1 MKSSEYWKK
10 RALARED
17 YTRKLADEALA
28 KKVLPAYERA
38 AKQLTAEVQ
47 RILHIFSANGEITPA
62 EAQKLLNTREEKEVL
77 DSLLK
82 ELDSIKDPET
92 RRKVLNRLNAPA
104 YGARISRLEALRAK
118 IYTEMAKISEK
129 EIEQAGRVIEEAYT
143 HTYYRSIFDTQ
154 KGTNFAF
161 SFELLPD
168 KATEAAIFNSWSGH
182 HYSKR
187 VWQNTS
193 LVAAEAEKVITSGII
208 SGANINRMAK
218 QLDDVMQSG
227 KYAAVRLIRTEAN
240 HAYNSAELKA
250 YEEEDVEQYQFL
262 ATLDNRTCEVCGK
275 LDGKVFNVSEAKVGI
290 NYPPLHPND
299 RCTTVVHF
307 DGDSLENLKRR
318 ARNPETGK
326 NELVPANMTWE
337 QWKKQFPEETFK
349 RKTPPGKYLIP
360 KQDKEQFE
368 RYSKTLKEL
377 SPKTVESF
385 REIKYNKPEEWKRLK
400 AQYRI
405 VNRYEVPENVTAAQV
420 LKLDEVAF
428 TMKRTGF
435 DETNFSGS
443 DRRNVKGLKK
453 GGNAASMELDGTVYF
468 SHSRAGEPGTL
479 MCNAYIGQYPLIA
492 LKDDRQFKVKNLGD
506 GDFRQFDTEAKFLE
520 FVADIKMPNDT
531 FTVTMLSEKH
541 ICESC
546 QGVVKQF
553 EEMFPNA
560 TVNVISGK
568 LGYNGDENGGR
579 TWRHR

>member
-1 MKSSEYWKK
+1 MKSSEYWEK

-38 AKQLTAEVQ
+38 TKQLTVEAQ
-47 RILHIFSANGEITPA
+47 RILHIFAANGEITPA
-62 EAQKLLNTREEKEVL
+62 EAQKLLNMREEREVL
-77 DSLLK
+77 DSLWK

-143 HTYYRSIFDTQ
+143 HTYYRSIYDTQ

-168 KATEAAIFNSWSGH
+168 KAIEAAIFNSWSGH

-193 LVAAEAEKVITSGII
+193 LVASEAEKIITSGII
-208 SGANINRMAK
+208 SGANVNRMAK

-250 YEEEDVEQYQFL
+250 YEEEGIEQYSFL

-275 LDGKVFNVSEAKVGI
+275 LDGKVFNVSEAKVGL

-299 RCTTVVHF
+299 RCTTTAHF
-307 DGDSLENLKRR
+307 DGDSFENLKRR

-326 NELVPANMTWE
+326 NELVPADMTWE
-337 QWKKQFPEETFK
+337 QWKKQFPEETFN

-377 SPKTVESF
+377 SPKTIESF
-385 REIKYNKPEEWKRLK
+385 HEIKYNKPEEWKQLK
-400 AQYRI
+400 GLYRYKI
-405 VNRYEVPENVTAAQV
+405 RVPEATDDDYQAYQ
-420 LKLDEVAF
+420 KIVA
-428 TMKRTGF
+428 TG
-435 DETNFSGS
+435 
-443 DRRNVKGLKK
+443 VKGLARVPPQPIDVSKVMFNDEHAK
-453 GGNAASMELDGTVYF
+453 NHGCTVEDAIGYIINAKCSISRKRWDGNHTNYYSLDG
-468 SHSRAGEPGTL
+468 A
-479 MCNAYIGQYPLIA
+479 AYIEDETQKIKTA
-492 LKDDRQFKVKNLGD
+492 FSSADFDDMTQRIVEVFK
-506 GDFRQFDTEAKFLE
+506 
-520 FVADIKMPNDT
+520 
-531 FTVTMLSEKH
+531 
-541 ICESC
+541 
-546 QGVVKQF
+546 
-553 EEMFPNA
+553 
-560 TVNVISGK
+560 
-568 LGYNGDENGGR
+568 
-579 TWRHR
+579 